1 MCQFTQ
7 EQWSCTFYEKT
18 KTLILRQDSLQPFH
32 FHSLAIGSPL
42 PPIDPSPWLNQVPPS
57 LLLDWVFQ
65 LHFQFLSHSVL
76 LLNYKYIPR
85 GTIFSKE
92 FVAAKEDAQFYIG
105 SILAN
110 ICRLFKWFYVFSG
123 GPFSP
128 IGETFYLLKNLTF
141 TMMARRARRT
151 TRLKG
156 SHSLCTSC
164 RQWQVSDGLV
174 LSMVPWVGYIYTWKF
189 SCISWVTEWSS
200 K

>member
-1 MCQFTQ
+1 MKMCQFTQ
-7 EQWSCTFYEKT
+7 EQWSRTFYEKINN
-18 KTLILRQDSLQPFH
+18 KARLSSAFPLSVSSYRQPN
-32 FHSLAIGSPL
+32 
-42 PPIDPSPWLNQVPPS
+42 PWLNQVPPS

-85 GTIFSKE
+85 RTIFSKE

-110 ICRLFKWFYVFSG
+110 ICTRLFKWFYVFSG

-141 TMMARRARRT
+141 TMMARRVRRT

-156 SHSLCTSC
+156 NHSLCTSS

-174 LSMVPWVGYIYTWKF
+174 LSMVLWVGYIYTWKF
-189 SCISWVTEWSS
+189 SCISWVTEWSGKWYS
-200 K
+200 